1 MRHLTK
7 SPASLKARLLV
18 AQCVVFVAALLAFTG
33 AYLAFEPGDM
43 RYHVIDAAYG
53 LTQQLGRSIVKS
65 PDGVPQFAIPISL
78 AHEIE
83 RYPHALYGAIDEA
96 TGVAVVG
103 PGQATPPAELPKEPN
118 VSEGWFRYVGS
129 DKVPRNGAFN
139 RVITP
144 YGTYRVYFVQ
154 AESVFGLTLAG
165 LEDELSDE
173 IFPIFFPMIV
183 IGLLVTWNTVRTA
196 LRPLQRASDEAA
208 AISMDRPDSRVST
221 DRLPA
226 EILPL
231 VTAINKAIGRLQ
243 AALAQQR
250 RFSANAAHQLRTPLA
265 ILRTRI
271 DGLPP
276 TTVQAELLRDVDR
289 MTRLVSQL
297 LTAARLE
304 AGQME
309 NFEEVDLTEFV
320 RRILADIAPLAHAAD
335 RDLELDSPG
344 KVPAIVS
351 ASALE
356 EAVRNLVDNALR
368 HTPPGSTVGVSVR
381 PGATIEVSDR
391 GPGVPLELREQ
402 VFEPFWSAARKS
414 EGGAGLGL
422 TIVREAL
429 QLHGGSVEIA
439 DANGGGAIFR
449 LVLPQDSVL
458 LRGCGL
464 ALGERARRG
473 GDDDRSWI
481 CNDQSLVDP
490 NSNACDCGAT
500 KPDWLGHFPA
510 TSCHSQLVGLA
521 DV

>member
-7 SPASLKARLLV
+7 SPVSLKGRLLV
-18 AQCVVFVAALLAFTG
+18 AQFAVFVAALLAFAG
-33 AYLAFEPGDM
+33 AYSVFEQGDM
-43 RYHVIDAAYG
+43 RYHVIDVAYG

-65 PDGVPQFAIPISL
+65 PDGIVQFHIPISL

-83 RYPHALYGAIDEA
+83 RYPHAQYGAINEA

-103 PGQATPPAELPKEPN
+103 PRQATVPAELPKESN

-129 DKVPRNGAFN
+129 DNVPRNGAFN

-154 AESVFGLTLAG
+154 VESVFGLTIAG
-165 LEDELSDE
+165 LKEELSDE
-173 IFPIFFPMIV
+173 IFPVFFPMIV
-183 IGLLVTWNTVRTA
+183 VGLLVTWNTVRTA
-196 LRPLQRASDEAA
+196 LRPLQRASDEAV

-221 DRLPA
+221 DRLPS

-271 DGLPP
+271 DELPP
-276 TTVQAELLRDVDR
+276 TMAQTELRRDVDR

-320 RRILADIAPLAHAAD
+320 RKILADIAPLAHAAD

-344 KVPAIVS
+344 KVSAIVS

-368 HTPPGSTVGVSVR
+368 HTPPSSTVSVSVR
-381 PGATIEVSDR
+381 PGATIEVRDH
-391 GPGVPLELREQ
+391 GPGVPIDLREQ

-422 TIVREAL
+422 AIVREAVQL
-429 QLHGGSVEIA
+429 QDGFVEIA

-449 LVLPQDSVL
+449 LILPQDSVF
-458 LRGCGL
+458 LR
-464 ALGERARRG
+464 ER
-473 GDDDRSWI
+473 
-481 CNDQSLVDP
+481 SL
-490 NSNACDCGAT
+490 
-500 KPDWLGHFPA
+500 
-510 TSCHSQLVGLA
+510 TSVNVPGTEGKTIEA
-521 DV
+521 GRVTTEA

>member
-1 MRHLTK
+1 MGHLTK
-7 SPASLKARLLV
+7 SPASLKTRLLV
-18 AQCVVFVAALLAFTG
+18 GQCVVFVAALLAFTG
-33 AYLAFEPGDM
+33 AYLAFEQGDM
-43 RYHVIDAAYG
+43 RYHVIEAAYD
-53 LTQQLGRSIVKS
+53 LTQRLGRSIVKS
-65 PDGVPQFAIPISL
+65 SRGIPRFAIPIDL
-78 AHEIE
+78 AHDLAG
-83 RYPHALYGAIDEA
+83 YPHALYGAIDEA
-96 TGVAVVG
+96 TGVAVAG

-144 YGTYRVYFVQ
+144 YGAYRVYFVQ
-154 AESVFGLTLAG
+154 TESVFGLTFAG
-165 LEDELSDE
+165 LQDELSDE
-173 IFPIFFPMIV
+173 IFPVFFPMIV

-208 AISMDRPDSRVST
+208 AISMDRPDSRVSAN
-221 DRLPA
+221 RLPA

-250 RFSANAAHQLRTPLA
+250 RFSANAAHQLRTPLT

-304 AGQME
+304 AGQMG
-309 NFEEVDLTEFV
+309 NFEELDLTEFV

-335 RDLELDSPG
+335 RDLEFDSPG
-344 KVPAIVS
+344 KVPTIVN

-381 PGATIEVSDR
+381 PGATIEVRDH

-402 VFEPFWSAARKS
+402 VFEPFWSAARQS

-422 TIVREAL
+422 AIVREAM
-429 QLHGGSVEIA
+429 QLHGGSVDIA
-439 DANGGGAIFR
+439 DANGGGAVFR
-449 LVLPQDSVL
+449 LVLPRDSVFL
-458 LRGCGL
+458 QGRGCAPVNEPVAAG
-464 ALGERARRG
+464 RT
-473 GDDDRSWI
+473 I
-481 CNDQSLVDP
+481 DP
-490 NSNACDCGAT
+490 GFAT
-500 KPDWLGHFPA
+500 TKA
-510 TSCHSQLVGLA
+510 
-521 DV
+521 

>member
-1 MRHLTK
+1 MGALPGWK
-7 SPASLKARLLV
+7 SR
-18 AQCVVFVAALLAFTG
+18 
-33 AYLAFEPGDM
+33 
-43 RYHVIDAAYG
+43 
-53 LTQQLGRSIVKS
+53 
-65 PDGVPQFAIPISL
+65 
-78 AHEIE
+78 
-83 RYPHALYGAIDEA
+83 HALYGAIDEA
-96 TGVAVVG
+96 TGIVVVG
-103 PGQATPPAELPKEPN
+103 PGQGTPPADLPKEPN

-129 DKVPRNGAFN
+129 DNVPRNGAFN

-144 YGTYRVYFVQ
+144 HGAYRVYFVQ
-154 AESVFGLTLAG
+154 AESVFGLTFAG
-165 LEDELSDE
+165 LQDELNDE
-173 IFPIFFPMIV
+173 IFPVFFPMIV

-208 AISMDRPDSRVST
+208 AISMDRPDSRLPT

-271 DGLPP
+271 DELPP
-276 TTVQAELLRDVDR
+276 TMAQAELRRDVDR

-304 AGQME
+304 AGQMG

-320 RRILADIAPLAHAAD
+320 RRILADITPLAHAAD

-344 KVPAIVS
+344 KVSAMVS

-368 HTPPGSTVGVSVR
+368 HTPPGSTVSVSVR
-381 PGATIEVSDR
+381 PGATIEVRDH
-391 GPGVPLELREQ
+391 GPGVPIDLREQ

-422 TIVREAL
+422 AIVREAVQL
-429 QLHGGSVEIA
+429 QDGFVEIA

-449 LVLPQDSVL
+449 LILPQDSVF
-458 LRGCGL
+458 LR
-464 ALGERARRG
+464 ERALA
-473 GDDDRSWI
+473 SV
-481 CNDQSLVDP
+481 NE
-490 NSNACDCGAT
+490 
-500 KPDWLGHFPA
+500 PDAAGKTIDA
-510 TSCHSQLVGLA
+510 GRVTTEA
-521 DV
+521 

>member
-1 MRHLTK
+1 L
-7 SPASLKARLLV
+7 ALKR
-18 AQCVVFVAALLAFTG
+18 
-33 AYLAFEPGDM
+33 
-43 RYHVIDAAYG
+43 R
-53 LTQQLGRSIVKS
+53 
-65 PDGVPQFAIPISL
+65 
-78 AHEIE
+78 
-83 RYPHALYGAIDEA
+83 
-96 TGVAVVG
+96 
-103 PGQATPPAELPKEPN
+103 
-118 VSEGWFRYVGS
+118 W
-129 DKVPRNGAFN
+129 
-139 RVITP
+139 
-144 YGTYRVYFVQ
+144 
-154 AESVFGLTLAG
+154 AESVFGLTFAG
-165 LEDELSDE
+165 LQDELNDE
-173 IFPIFFPMIV
+173 IFPVFFPMIV

-208 AISMDRPDSRVST
+208 AISMDRPDSRLPT

-271 DGLPP
+271 DELPP
-276 TTVQAELLRDVDR
+276 TMAQAELRRDVDR

-304 AGQME
+304 AGQMG

-320 RRILADIAPLAHAAD
+320 RRILADITPLAHAAD

-344 KVPAIVS
+344 KVSAMVS

-368 HTPPGSTVGVSVR
+368 HTPPGSTVSVSVR
-381 PGATIEVSDR
+381 PGATIEVRDH
-391 GPGVPLELREQ
+391 GPGVPIDLREQ

-422 TIVREAL
+422 AIVREAVQL
-429 QLHGGSVEIA
+429 QDGFVEIA

-449 LVLPQDSVL
+449 LILPQDSVF
-458 LRGCGL
+458 LR
-464 ALGERARRG
+464 ERA
-473 GDDDRSWI
+473 
-481 CNDQSLVDP
+481 
-490 NSNACDCGAT
+490 
-500 KPDWLGHFPA
+500 
-510 TSCHSQLVGLA
+510 LA
-521 DV
+521 SVNESDAAGKTIDAGRVTTEA

>member
-1 MRHLTK
+1 MRYLTN

-18 AQCVVFVAALLAFTG
+18 AQCVVFVAALLAFIGT
-33 AYLAFEPGDM
+33 YLAFEKGDM
-43 RYHVIDAAYG
+43 RYHVIDATYD
-53 LTQQLGRSIVKS
+53 LTHQLARAIVKS
-65 PDGVPQFAIPISL
+65 PDGIPQFAIPISL

-83 RYPHALYGAIDEA
+83 RYPHAQYGAIDEA
-96 TGVAVVG
+96 TGGAVVC
-103 PGQATPPAELPKEPN
+103 PGQAMPPAELPKEPN

-129 DKVPRNGAFN
+129 DNVPRNGAFK

-144 YGTYRVYFVQ
+144 YGSYRVYFVQ
-154 AESVFGLTLAG
+154 VESVFGLTLAG
-165 LEDELSDE
+165 LEDELHDE
-173 IFPIFFPMIV
+173 IFPVFLPMMIV
-183 IGLLVTWNTVRTA
+183 GLLVTWNTVRRA

-208 AISMDRPDSRVST
+208 TISMDRPNSRVST

-276 TTVQAELLRDVDR
+276 TTVRTELLRDVDR

-304 AGQME
+304 AGQMA

-320 RRILADIAPLAHAAD
+320 RRILAEIAPLAHAAD

-344 KVPAIVS
+344 KVTAIVS

-368 HTPPGSTVGVSVR
+368 HTPPGSTVCVSVQ
-381 PGATIEVSDR
+381 PGATIEVSDS
-391 GPGVPLELREQ
+391 GPGVPLELRGQ

-414 EGGAGLGL
+414 EGGSGLGL
-422 TIVREAL
+422 AIVHEAM
-429 QLHGGSVEIA
+429 QAQGGSVEIA
-439 DANGGGAIFR
+439 DAKGGGAIFR
-449 LVLPQDSVL
+449 LALPQDSML
-458 LRGCGL
+458 LRERGL
-464 ALGERARRG
+464 A
-473 GDDDRSWI
+473 S
-481 CNDQSLVDP
+481 VDASHAAGTTMDP
-490 NSNACDCGAT
+490 GFSAT
-500 KPDWLGHFPA
+500 KA
-510 TSCHSQLVGLA
+510 
-521 DV
+521 

>member
-1 MRHLTK
+1 MWHLAK

-18 AQCVVFVAALLAFTG
+18 SQCVVFIAALLAFIG

-43 RYHVIDAAYG
+43 RYHVIDAAYD
-53 LTQQLGRSIVKS
+53 LTQRLGRSIVKS
-65 PDGVPQFAIPISL
+65 PDGIPQFAIPISL

-96 TGVAVVG
+96 TGVAVAG
-103 PGQATPPAELPKEPN
+103 PGQTTPPAELPKEPN

-173 IFPIFFPMIV
+173 IFPVFFPMIV
-183 IGLLVTWNTVRTA
+183 IGLLVTWNTVRAA
-196 LRPLQRASDEAA
+196 LRPLQHASDEAA

-276 TTVQAELLRDVDR
+276 TTAQAELLGDVDR
-289 MTRLVSQL
+289 MTRLVGQL
-297 LTAARLE
+297 LTATRLE

-309 NFEEVDLTEFV
+309 NFKVVDLTEFV
-320 RRILADIAPLAHAAD
+320 RRILAEIAPLAHAAD

-344 KVPAIVS
+344 KVPAMVS
-351 ASALE
+351 TSALE
-356 EAVRNLVDNALR
+356 EAIRNLVDNALR
-368 HTPPGSTVGVSVR
+368 HAPPGSTVSVSVR
-381 PGATIEVSDR
+381 PGATIEVIDR

-422 TIVREAL
+422 AITREAL

-439 DANGGGAIFR
+439 DAAGGGAIFR
-449 LVLPQDSVL
+449 LVLPQDSVR
-458 LRGCGL
+458 LRGGGL
-464 ALGERARRG
+464 APVNEARRG
-473 GDDDRSWI
+473 GDDDRSWT
-481 CNDQSLVDP
+481 CTHRSLTDP
-490 NSNACDCGAT
+490 DSNACDCGAT
-500 KPDWLGHFPA
+500 EPDR
-510 TSCHSQLVGLA
+510 
-521 DV
+521 

>member
-1 MRHLTK
+1 MGMTK

-18 AQCVVFVAALLAFTG
+18 AQCVVFIAALLAFTG
-33 AYLAFEPGDM
+33 AYLAFEPGDL

-53 LTQQLGRSIVKS
+53 LTQRLGRSIVKS
-65 PDGVPQFAIPISL
+65 PGGIPRFAIPVSL
-78 AHEIE
+78 AREIE

-96 TGVAVVG
+96 TGVAAVG

-129 DKVPRNGAFN
+129 DKVTRNGVFN

-144 YGTYRVYFVQ
+144 GGVYRVYFVQ
-154 AESVFGLTLAG
+154 AESAFGLTLAG

-173 IFPIFFPMIV
+173 IFPVFFPMIV
-183 IGLLVTWNTVRTA
+183 IGLFVTWHTVRTA

-231 VTAINKAIGRLQ
+231 VTAINMAIGRLQ
-243 AALAQQR
+243 TALAQQR

-276 TTVQAELLRDVDR
+276 TVVQTELLRDVDR

-304 AGQME
+304 AGQMG
-309 NFEEVDLTEFV
+309 NFEEVDLTEFI
-320 RRILADIAPLAHAAD
+320 RRILVDIAPLAHAAD
-335 RDLELDSPG
+335 RDLELDSSG
-344 KVPAIVS
+344 KVSARVS

-356 EAVRNLVDNALR
+356 EAVRNVVDNALR
-368 HTPPGSTVGVSVR
+368 HTPPGSTVSVSVR

-391 GPGVPLELREQ
+391 GTGVPRELREQ

-422 TIVREAL
+422 AIVREVL
-429 QLHGGSVEIA
+429 QLHGGFVEIA

-449 LVLPQDSVL
+449 LVLPQVP
-458 LRGCGL
+458 GL
-464 ALGERARRG
+464 FQGS
-473 GDDDRSWI
+473 D
-481 CNDQSLVDP
+481 
-490 NSNACDCGAT
+490 
-500 KPDWLGHFPA
+500 
-510 TSCHSQLVGLA
+510 LA
-521 DV
+521 EVN